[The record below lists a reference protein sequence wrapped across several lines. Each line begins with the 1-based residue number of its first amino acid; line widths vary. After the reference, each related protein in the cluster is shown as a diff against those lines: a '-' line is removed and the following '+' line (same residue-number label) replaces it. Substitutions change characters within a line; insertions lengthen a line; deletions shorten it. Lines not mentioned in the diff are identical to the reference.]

1 MTVTDSSAGPAADTS
16 GLVGQSVKRV
26 EDDRLLRGQGRY
38 VADVTPEG
46 VLTATF
52 LRSPLAHARIVSI
65 DAAAARTAP
74 GVVAVFTGADI
85 EAITHPFPPFGM
97 LPDLYTPL
105 FYALSSDIVRM
116 VGDPVAIV
124 IAESRY
130 LAEDAMELIDVEYDP
145 LDTIATIA
153 EGLASDKPALWEKAG
168 GNVLYDH
175 VDTFTTAS
183 GADAASSDVDAI
195 FASADRVITERLSC
209 PRQSNQPME
218 TRGSLVEVDSETGHM
233 TIRNAT
239 QSSHMLRWMGAALT
253 GKQRVRSSLKRIAT
267 NKQRRSGFV
276 SGAKEFLNTNA
287 EGLKAQDNNGMKSQL
302 KADKS
307 FLKHANAIGL
317 GLLGKD
323 DYPTVVADDIGGGFG
338 AKGSIARE
346 DIALI
351 AAAGELGRSVRW
363 IEDRVENL
371 MDGGQA
377 REEDL
382 TLSIAVDDDGTFRGL
397 KVDLVVDQGAYPG
410 FPVGAAMA
418 TRIMKVM
425 FPGSYAWDA
434 FEIRSR
440 IVATNKGKYVA
451 YRGPWAN
458 ETWARERMID
468 IVARSLGM
476 SPAEIR
482 LKNMIG
488 DEQMP
493 TAMITGP
500 EIDETMS
507 TKKTLERAL
516 GLIDMDAFA
525 RDKAAAYQR
534 NHRLG
539 IGIACYHEAA
549 PGPPGYWDY
558 IAPGNDTL
566 LNEEAQATIEA
577 DGSVVVYTSQMPH
590 GQSHET
596 TYGQVVADELG
607 VSIDDVTL
615 VFGDTR
621 RTPFSILGTG
631 GSRGGPIGGG
641 ALKYAAREVRQQ
653 VVDAAA
659 KLLEADAADIEIVDG
674 NIHVAGVPARGITY
688 AELAADVVSDADHS
702 TSNAFEVIRG
712 YKGKGDGGWS
722 VATHACIVDVDLD
735 TGMVTFPRY
744 LVVEDCGPIINP
756 AIVDGQVRGGVAQG
770 IGAVLYEK
778 ATYDEDANLQSATY
792 IDYLIPTS
800 MEIPEIEV
808 HHMETLSPGG
818 ENDFRGVGEGGM
830 IGAPAAITN
839 AIENALGP
847 TARVTSQYLPPATIL
862 ELAGVIPRTWSSG
875 VGHRVSDTR

>member
-1 MTVTDSSAGPAADTS
+1 MTVTEPAADTPSNSS
-16 GLVGQSVKRV
+16 GLVGQSVTRV
-26 EDDRLLRGQGRY
+26 EDDRLLRGHGRY
-38 VADVTPEG
+38 VADVSPDG
-46 VLTATF
+46 VLQAVF
-52 LRSPLAHARIVSI
+52 LRSPMAHARITSI
-65 DAAAARTAP
+65 DVTAARRAP

-85 EAITHPFPPFGM
+85 EAITHPFPPVGM

-105 FYALSSDIVRM
+105 FYALSSDTVRM
-116 VGDPVAIV
+116 VGDPVALV

-130 LAEDAMELIDVEYDP
+130 LAEDAIELIDVDYEP
-145 LDTIATIA
+145 LESVASIAD
-153 EGLASDKPALWEKAG
+153 GLSSNKPALWEKAG

-175 VDTFTTAS
+175 TDTFTTAA
-183 GADAASSDVDAI
+183 GPDAASSDVDAV

-218 TRGSLVEVDSETGHM
+218 TRGSLVEVDPDTGHM

-253 GKQRVRSSLKRIAT
+253 GKQKVRSSLKEIVT
-267 NKQRRSGFV
+267 NKQRRSGFMA
-276 SGAKEFLNTNA
+276 GAKGFLGANA
-287 EGLKAQDNNGMKSQL
+287 DGLKAQDNNGMKSQL

-307 FLKHANAIGL
+307 LLKHANAIGL

-338 AKGSIARE
+338 SKGAIARE

-382 TLSIAVDDDGTFRGL
+382 TLSIAVDNDGTLRGL
-397 KVDLVVDQGAYPG
+397 KVDLLVDQGAYPG
-410 FPVGAAMA
+410 FPVGAPMA

-434 FEIRSR
+434 FEMRSR

-458 ETWARERMID
+458 ETWARERMLD
-468 IVARSLGM
+468 IVARALGM
-476 SPAEIR
+476 TPAEIR
-482 LKNMIG
+482 LKNLIG
-488 DEQMP
+488 EDRMP

-500 EIDETMS
+500 AIDETMS

-516 GLIDMDAFA
+516 ELLDMDAFS
-525 RDKAAAYQR
+525 RDRAAAYRR

-539 IGIACYHEAA
+539 LGIACYHEAA
-549 PGPPGYWDY
+549 PGPPGYWDC
-558 IAPGNDTL
+558 ISPGTDVMM
-566 LNEEAQATIEA
+566 NEEAQATVEA
-577 DGSVVVYTSQMPH
+577 DGSVVVYTAQMPH

-596 TYGQVVADELG
+596 TYGQIVADELG

-615 VFGDTR
+615 IFGDTR

-641 ALKYAAREVRQQ
+641 ALKYAAREVREQ

-659 KLLEADAADIEIVDG
+659 KMLEADSADIEIVDG

-688 AELAADVVSDADHS
+688 AELAADVTGSAGGS
-702 TSNAFEVIRG
+702 TNAFEATRG

-735 TGMVTFPRY
+735 TGKVTFPRY

-792 IDYLIPTS
+792 MDYLIPTA

-847 TARVTSQYLPPATIL
+847 TARITSQYLPPSTIL
-862 ELAGVIPRTWSSG
+862 ELAGVIPRE
-875 VGHRVSDTR
+875 